1 MRGTPQGGWG
11 GGLNGVDTVP
21 MLCNYVPDF
30 CLVEIGQS
38 SQVEMLMCL
47 LSTCLPFL
55 PACIELHSHGWGQ
68 CTAGT
73 SQGIHLEPGISG
85 SGQQVQSV

>member
-1 MRGTPQGGWG
+1 M
-11 GGLNGVDTVP
+11 GLNGADAVP

-30 CLVEIGQS
+30 CLAKISQS
-38 SQVEMLMCL
+38 PQVEMLMCL
-47 LSTCLPFL
+47 SSTCLPFL
-55 PACIELHSHGWGQ
+55 PACIELHSQGWGQ

-73 SQGIHLEPGISG
+73 SQCVPLEPGTAG